1 MKLRNTLSLSPS
13 AAMSRRMISRRLSD
27 QVKTFSLA
35 AMSVDQSATLH
46 VHDDGIGQ
54 RSDDLHVK
62 GALRFVLIG
71 K

>member
-1 MKLRNTLSLSPS
+1 
-13 AAMSRRMISRRLSD
+13 MSRRMISRRLSD
-27 QVKTFSLA
+27 QVKSFSLA

-46 VHDDGIGQ
+46 AHDDGIGQ

-62 GALRFVLIG
+62 GVLRFVLIG